1 MSFGSDTLVIIKD
14 SDGLPRAWG
23 LSPSA
28 LAADVE
34 AERQWHLYVQAKKD
48 LGQIV
53 ERGRKV
59 SRLVAKTE
67 GEVE

>member
-1 MSFGSDTLVIIKD
+1 MSFGMDTLVIIKD

-23 LSPSA
+23 LSASA
-28 LAADVE
+28 TAADIE
-34 AERQWHLYVQAKKD
+34 AERQWSLYVESKKG
-48 LGQIV
+48 LGSVV

-67 GEVE
+67 SEVE